1 MTNSNKTDMPRFKLN
16 RLLGAT
22 DRLQTSGVFKSHID
36 QIAHLEVLLVTCVGN
51 DESSPDYDADFP
63 IEGVLFELVSG
74 NESRTFDFASDVQ
87 AFVKK
92 HIEEHGAR
100 PSASILLNN

>member
-1 MTNSNKTDMPRFKLN
+1 MTNSNNSDMPRFKLN

-51 DESSPDYDADFP
+51 DASSPDYDVDYP
-63 IEGVLFELVSG
+63 IEGVLFEVVSG
-74 NESRTFDFASDVQ
+74 NETRTFNLANDLKSFI
-87 AFVKK
+87 KK
-92 HIEEHGAR
+92 HIEDHGAR
-100 PSASILLNN
+100 PSSSILLNN